1 MGFSDNFEKTLKD
14 FFFAKHPR
22 QIKKIPEIMTEF
34 KGQEREVMLHLC
46 DKYKVNPNTIDG
58 LSNSA
63 PPAPVMEE
71 VVEVIEK
78 NEEPVVTEAA
88 PTEDAV
94 QEESIEEDNSEDE
107 SEEKEK

>member
-1 MGFSDNFEKTLKD
+1 MGFTDNFEKTLKD

-34 KGQEREVMLHLC
+34 KGQERAVMLHLC
-46 DKYKVNPNTIDG
+46 KKYKVNPNTIDG

-63 PPAPVMEE
+63 PLAAVTEE
-71 VVEVIEK
+71 VVEVVEK
-78 NEEPVVTEAA
+78 IEEPVVAEAA
-88 PTEDAV
+88 PIEDAI
-94 QEESIEEDNSEDE
+94 QEEPIDEYE